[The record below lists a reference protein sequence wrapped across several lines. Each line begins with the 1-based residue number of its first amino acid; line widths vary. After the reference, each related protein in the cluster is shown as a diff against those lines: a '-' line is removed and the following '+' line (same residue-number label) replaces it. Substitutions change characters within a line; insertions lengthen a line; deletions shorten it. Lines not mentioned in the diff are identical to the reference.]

1 MVLGCKLPVVQ
12 EPQATF
18 RKILALEARSY
29 KANNSSWK
37 SFNKKEY
44 FLKLIQKNNLPP
56 QRKANEAIVEHE
68 KKR

>member
-1 MVLGCKLPVVQ
+1 MVSDCKLPVVQ

-18 RKILALEARSY
+18 RKILVWEARSY

-37 SFNKKEY
+37 NFNKKEY
-44 FLKLIQKNNLPP
+44 FFKLIQKNNLPP